1 VGGAELKVVLIDTM
15 TSVPASPSVG
25 GKRKSDEIERLT
37 PFDSLDDRLLGQIFV
52 ALSSCGFTA
61 AD

>member
-1 VGGAELKVVLIDTM
+1 LSSIKATKTVAT
-15 TSVPASPSVG
+15 
-25 GKRKSDEIERLT
+25 KRKSDEIERLT